1 MPGDAA
7 SWLAVGKVGFL
18 KITIIYSRLRTYI
31 GGKHTILGEF
41 TTPVTFIGSTKP
53 MLVAVVEGEGPA
65 LLGRNWL
72 LQTQLDWQIV
82 HRLSEAEGCPAEMYN
97 QLRA

>member
-1 MPGDAA
+1 
-7 SWLAVGKVGFL
+7 
-18 KITIIYSRLRTYI
+18 
-31 GGKHTILGEF
+31 
-41 TTPVTFIGSTKP
+41 